1 MVERRVDGNWLG
13 GDWLGGDWLG
23 GDWLDGQRQK
33 KWCSD
38 PSA

>member
-1 MVERRVDGNWLG
+1 MVERRVDGN
-13 GDWLGGDWLG
+13 WLGGDWLG

>member
-13 GDWLGGDWLG
+13 GDWLGGDR
-23 GDWLDGQRQK
+23 LDGQRQK

>member
-1 MVERRVDGNWLG
+1 MVERPVDGN
-13 GDWLGGDWLG
+13 WLGGDWLG

>member
-13 GDWLGGDWLG
+13 GDWLD

>member
-1 MVERRVDGNWLG
+1 MVERPVDGN
-13 GDWLGGDWLG
+13 WLG